1 MGKKIDALLGRNS
14 KWSAKL
20 KATTSLAISRVA
32 VLKNQRHARS
42 SIARSDLLQ
51 LLTLG
56 QHQRALLRVK
66 QVMKEENMLDV
77 LAMVQG
83 FCYLLMERVALL
95 EHQKDCPEETKE
107 AISSL
112 IFAATRCGDFPEL
125 VELRSLFSAKYGK
138 EFVSLAVDLRNNC
151 GVNPKVIQKLS
162 TRTPSYEER
171 LMILKEIAA
180 EHNIPLHIEEPNN
193 DEDATEGQ
201 NVVGNGSVRANNCCI
216 AGLDT
221 EVRRKY
227 KDVGDAAQAAFES
240 AADAAEAARAA
251 VELSRSD
258 EDTKEKHIISMR
270 D

>member
-1 MGKKIDALLGRNS
+1 
-14 KWSAKL
+14 
-20 KATTSLAISRVA
+20 
-32 VLKNQRHARS
+32 
-42 SIARSDLLQ
+42 
-51 LLTLG
+51 
-56 QHQRALLRVK
+56 
-66 QVMKEENMLDV
+66 MLDV
-77 LAMVQG
+77 LAMLQG
-83 FCYLLMERVALL
+83 FCYLLIERVALL
-95 EHQKDCPEETKE
+95 EHQKDCPEEMKE

-138 EFVSLAVDLRNNC
+138 GFVSRAVDLRNNC

-201 NVVGNGSVRANNCCI
+201 NNVGNVSVRAEDCCI
-216 AGLDT
+216 AGLDPEAER

-227 KDVGDAAQAAFES
+227 KDVADAAQAAFES
-240 AADAAEAARAA
+240 AAYAAAAARAA
-251 VELSRSD
+251 VELD
-258 EDTKEKHIISMR
+258 LPL
-270 D
+270 